1 MRDMIV
7 DISKFKNYLMYKE
20 MSYKVRLH
28 RISDLLK
35 RTLRLEGFSCRILR
49 SCKLLQTVF
58 IVGWRMLCC

>member
-7 DISKFKNYLMYKE
+7 DISKFKNDLIYKE

-28 RISDLLK
+28 RICDLLK
-35 RTLRLEGFSCRILR
+35 RTLRLEGFPCRILR
-49 SCKLLQTVF
+49 SFKLLQTVF